1 MHSKYTALESK
12 SKDMIVQQNNA
23 VSGATIALS
32 DLGSRL
38 SSLVDQLVASYS
50 ISEQEIE
57 VSRWR
62 TPIGSTDKAIIFT
75 VELWF
80 SLTAP
85 VPIHFIHRSLNA
97 LTHFVFFFP
106 FPIDLI
112 FQFSLDLN
120 INHVSF

>member
-38 SSLVDQLVASYS
+38 NSLVEQLVASYS

-57 VSRWR
+57 VSGWR
-62 TPIGSTDKAIIFT
+62 ASDHRKPRHKAHT
-75 VELWF
+75 YSRL
-80 SLTAP
+80 SCC
-85 VPIHFIHRSLNA
+85 
-97 LTHFVFFFP
+97 
-106 FPIDLI
+106 
-112 FQFSLDLN
+112 
-120 INHVSF
+120 